1 MRKDTN
7 GNLSLFKDGEDGN
20 VYILNKVNTG
30 QDAIMQTI
38 STQKFEDIEQKNFTK
53 ISHTYGSNIRDWW
66 RYSIDNYYN
75 INDNDK
81 PSPIKRFGRTL
92 IGQNG
97 MTGECLCGRGCLSC
111 CNSGYN
117 DESFYSKA
125 NINETNKQLQKNIKS
140 I

>member
-1 MRKDTN
+1 
-7 GNLSLFKDGEDGN
+7 
-20 VYILNKVNTG
+20 
-30 QDAIMQTI
+30 MQ
-38 STQKFEDIEQKNFTK
+38 
-53 ISHTYGSNIRDWW
+53 ISHIYGSNIHDWW

-75 INDNDK
+75 INDNDE

-97 MTGECLCGRGCLSC
+97 MTGECLWGRGCLSC

-125 NINETNKQLQKNIKS
+125 NIN
-140 I
+140 

>member
-1 MRKDTN
+1 MEM
-7 GNLSLFKDGEDGN
+7 L
-20 VYILNKVNTG
+20 YILNKVNTN
-30 QDAIMQTI
+30 DSNIMKQI
-38 STQKFEDIEQKNFTK
+38 STQKFKDIKQKNFMQ
-53 ISHTYGSNIRDWW
+53 ISHIYGSNIHDWW

-75 INDNDK
+75 INDNDE

-97 MTGECLCGRGCLSC
+97 MTGECLWGRGCLSC

-125 NINETNKQLQKNIKS
+125 NIN
-140 I
+140 